1 MAKKATK
8 QSKAKSLSPEI
19 QKADELRRKALAAA
33 SVATCIAK
41 QSKNE
46 FDNAKTKEDKDAVR
60 QKYSSI
66 RKQSKFDSDKAF
78 SEYDNYILETF
89 GIRSAYSETNEKFFS
104 TDEGFI
110 DYLDKLSRKKDKTAK
125 KPAKDKPAKAAAP
138 APKSAPTFTVMAGR
152 KSKTFATKAEA
163 KEYEKQCREK
173 TGKKY
178 AIQES
183 KKKPSHRVV
192 SFTAKNK

>member
-1 MAKKATK
+1 MAKTK

-60 QKYSSI
+60 QKYSNI

-89 GIRSAYSETNEKFFS
+89 GIRNAYSETNEKFFS

-110 DYLDKLSRKKDKTAK
+110 DYLDKRSRKKAK
-125 KPAKDKPAKAAAP
+125 KPEKPAKDKPKQTKAEAP
-138 APKSAPTFTVMAGR
+138 APKDAPTFTVIAGR

-163 KEYEKQCREK
+163 RAYGKQCKGK
-173 TGKKY
+173 TGNKY
-178 AIQES
+178 AIRES
-183 KKKPSHRVV
+183 KKKPSHRIV
-192 SFTAKNK
+192 SFTAKRK